1 MYLILHAPNVHVGGG
16 FVLLRGVLVA
26 AAGKLRLAQLDERT
40 RDRLDVQPNLE
51 VLYVAPTAAARFVA
65 EWRLWRA
72 SKPDDLV
79 LCFHGIPPLL
89 PVHGRVVVFLQNR
102 YLLGLRLRRKLPAKI
117 ALRIAF
123 ERAVC
128 TLFRHR
134 VAEYLVQS
142 DTMANDLRRWHGG
155 DPTVRVLPFAD
166 LFGTVRTRPNATDSY
181 DFVYVASGIAHKNHE
196 RLIEAWLLLAKA
208 GLFPSLA
215 LTLGPE
221 DQALLDRLEQ
231 LGSKTAIRVYNLGVL
246 PHGRVLELYQSAGA
260 LIYPSTSESFGL
272 PLVEAAASGLPIV
285 AAELDYVRDVV
296 SPVETFD
303 PESALSISR
312 AVRRFLGCP
321 EMPGPILTAG
331 EFVERILQ
339 S

>member
-1 MYLILHAPNVHVGGG
+1 
-16 FVLLRGVLVA
+16 
-26 AAGKLRLAQLDERT
+26 
-40 RDRLDVQPNLE
+40 
-51 VLYVAPTAAARFVA
+51 
-65 EWRLWRA
+65 
-72 SKPDDLV
+72 
-79 LCFHGIPPLL
+79 
-89 PVHGRVVVFLQNR
+89 
-102 YLLGLRLRRKLPAKI
+102 LPANV

-128 TLFRHR
+128 TLFRYR
-134 VAEYLVQS
+134 VTEYVVQS
-142 DTMANDLRRWHGG
+142 NTMANELRRWHGG
-155 DPTVRVLPFAD
+155 GPTVRVLPFAG
-166 LFGTVRTRPNATDSY
+166 LFGTVRTRPSSTDRY

-221 DQALLDRLEQ
+221 DQTLLDRLEQ
-231 LGSKTAIRVYNLGVL
+231 LGSETAIRVYNLGVL
-246 PHGRVLELYQSAGA
+246 PWGRVLELYQSAGA
-260 LIYPSTSESFGL
+260 LIFPSTAESFGL

-303 PESALSISR
+303 PESAVSISR

-321 EMPGPILTAG
+321 EMPGPVLTAG